1 METSEYISKTHCDYS
16 QACLSDANTPYKSK
30 QANVRKMRKKVP
42 FKSSTSKQFVF
53 LYAVNKSILKT
64 HKRQ

>member
-42 FKSSTSKQFVF
+42 LIHQNNLCFFMLSTNQ
-53 LYAVNKSILKT
+53 Y
-64 HKRQ
+64 